1 MVFITIFIKS
11 DNHLQPSETY
21 KNRIVIDNNRTVS
34 HYFKMLTETDDM
46 AKYNTY
52 MYNNQCLGY
61 EIPMTKH
68 LYEIFGTKLSIEIK
82 EVSFTIPMNPFK
94 RVNWLMELHK
104 KNLFDI
110 INLNDDEP
118 INKQSIGT
126 WHTWGKLP
134 NNMPPNMDNHPENL
148 VIILDYNQKWAYNK
162 FQLQELIEESK
173 TTTIRLPHT
182 SIRHRKDFLL
192 QELEAVF
199 NKTLPIIKIT

>member
-11 DNHLQPSETY
+11 NSHLQPSETY
-21 KNRIVIDNNRTVS
+21 KSRIVIDNNKTVS
-34 HYFKMLTETDDM
+34 NYFKILTESDDM

-61 EIPMTKH
+61 EIPMTKN
-68 LYEIFGTKLSIEIK
+68 LYEIFGTKLSIQVQ

-94 RVNWLMELHK
+94 RVNLLMELHK

-126 WHTWGKLP
+126 WRTWGKLP
-134 NNMPPNMDNHPENL
+134 NNIPPNMDNHPENL
-148 VIILDYNQKWAYNK
+148 VILIDFNQKWAYNK
-162 FQLQELIEESK
+162 FQLQELLESSK
-173 TTTIRLPHT
+173 TTTIKLPHT
-182 SIRHRKDFLL
+182 SIRHHKDNLVN
-192 QELEAVF
+192 ELENVI
-199 NKTLPIIKIT
+199 NKSLPIIKIT